1 MGGLS
6 NRRIYS
12 SRKLTSSG
20 LLQPGVVFSSSG
32 RDRWLVRNIESSK
45 RAVRHVCMNKHIK

>member
-20 LLQPGVVFSSSG
+20 LVQPGVVFSSSG
-32 RDRWLVRNIESSK
+32 RDRWLMRRIESSK